1 MYVAHDK
8 LQERVY
14 MEKEVATMFA
24 NFFVGEQDSDIARLA
39 KLLNYVSDHPE
50 PEK

>member
-1 MYVAHDK
+1 MAHDK

-14 MEKEVATMFA
+14 MDKEIAAMFA
-24 NFFVGEQDSDIARLA
+24 NFFVGPQDSEIARLA